1 MVQRSARGD
10 RGDSICDLRIMSA
23 SATWIMV
30 IFCMSAPASCLPDLR
45 TSAGGF
51 YTTLHSPVISVQ
63 AKQNRSNFKVRD
75 VSGPA
80 GQPIPITI
88 ETADVPG
95 EDGRQLFI
103 FSGIPNG
110 VTLSPGGDLGDFW
123 AVNSSVIKSLT
134 LTAPDGFSGTFTV
147 RITQSGTNASSGGA
161 VAMRV
166 VIGQD
171 RATSATAAISD
182 LAPNPSYQAPP
193 SPSAPLANQDMLM
206 ARGKALFQ
214 QGDVAGARMIYDY
227 LARQGSSAAAIAM
240 GETFDP
246 AILSGV
252 VVKGLASDV
261 AKARQ
266 WYEKAEELGSREA
279 RRRLNAM
286 MTR

>member
-1 MVQRSARGD
+1 MVPRSAKDD
-10 RGDSICDLRIMSA
+10 RSTSICSLRTMSVGV
-23 SATWIMV
+23 TWV
-30 IFCMSAPASCLPDLR
+30 ILIFGTSAPASCLPDLR

-51 YTTLHSPVISVQ
+51 YITLHSPVISVQ
-63 AKQNRSNFKVRD
+63 AKQNQPNFKVRD

-88 ETADVPG
+88 ETAYVPE
-95 EDGRQLFI
+95 EDSRQLFI
-103 FSGIPNG
+103 FRGIPNG
-110 VTLSPGGDLGDFW
+110 VKLSPGGDLGDFW
-123 AVNSSVIKSLT
+123 AVNASVIKSLT

-147 RITQSGTNASSGGA
+147 RITRSSNQASSD
-161 VAMRV
+161 VATMQV

-171 RATSATAAISD
+171 RATSPVAAISD
-182 LAPNPSYQAPP
+182 LAPKPSYQAPP

-206 ARGKALFQ
+206 ARGKALFE
-214 QGDVAGARMIYDY
+214 QGDIAGARIIFEY
-227 LARQGSSAAAIAM
+227 LAGQGNSAAAIAV

-246 AILSGV
+246 AILSGL
-252 VVKGLASDV
+252 VVKGLESDV

>member
-1 MVQRSARGD
+1 M
-10 RGDSICDLRIMSA
+10 
-23 SATWIMV
+23 
-30 IFCMSAPASCLPDLR
+30 
-45 TSAGGF
+45 
-51 YTTLHSPVISVQ
+51 TLHSPVISVQ

>member
-1 MVQRSARGD
+1 MVQRSAEDD
-10 RGDSICDLRIMSA
+10 RSNSICCPRIMSA
-23 SATWIMV
+23 SVTWIIL
-30 IFCMSAPASCLPDLR
+30 IFSTSAPASCLPDLR

-63 AKQNRSNFKVRD
+63 AKQNQPNFKVRD
-75 VSGPA
+75 VSGLA

-88 ETADVPG
+88 ETADILE
-95 EDGRQLFI
+95 EDSGQLFI
-103 FSGIPNG
+103 FSGIPSG
-110 VTLSPGGDLGDFW
+110 VKLSPGGDLGDFW
-123 AVNSSVIKSLT
+123 AVNASVIKSLT

-147 RITQSGTNASSGGA
+147 RITRSNNQASSG
-161 VAMRV
+161 VATMRV

-171 RATSATAAISD
+171 RTMSATAAISD
-182 LAPNPSYQAPP
+182 LAPKPSHQAPP
-193 SPSAPLANQDMLM
+193 APSAPLANQDMLM

-246 AILSGV
+246 AILSGL